1 MRGKFQLFSLV
12 ASLVLYL
19 LDLGTDV
26 YVAIQHEKNGDIW
39 YFWLTACSIGA
50 SIIIVNIF
58 ATIALKAPWYIR
70 TLAFLTHSSMIL
82 LFVSEIRRWK
92 KEGCVSNTHP
102 CNSGKHFSECDC
114 TGCYFQLKKSVKAS
128 LNMSHVRSMETF
140 TEAVPQWLL
149 QVYIMIYEQS
159 FPWYTIL
166 SVAVSFIS
174 LVFCIF
180 ALEKNYWIRKIV
192 QGGQDY
198 IRPVIF
204 PKSSAVIFF
213 LWQTFLLFGRLSAI
227 ILNSIVFKDS
237 IFSFIIAHWLV
248 VILALICSVKTACG
262 EGVHDGLT
270 SRGQCRRYLI
280 IFLLSFF
287 IIYPLLFH
295 VSHSSV
301 ACMKKF
307 LPDKNLVSTQI
318 EGIMAV
324 LIPFLFVLIHC
335 VSVVFAIKNNRKEE
349 LIVWYIPVGSL
360 YVLAFFFE
368 VMFYSCYHPLK
379 VTYRNWQKL
388 KDQADVRRGTM
399 NI

>member
-1 MRGKFQLFSLV
+1 
-12 ASLVLYL
+12 LYL

-26 YVAIQHEKNGDIW
+26 YVAIQHKKNGDIW
-39 YFWLTACSIGA
+39 HFRLTACFIGA

-114 TGCYFQLKKSVKAS
+114 NGCDVQLKKSVKAS

-140 TEAVPQWLL
+140 IEAVPQWLL

-166 SVAVSFIS
+166 SVVVSFIS

-198 IRPVIF
+198 IRPVSF

-213 LWQTFLLFGRLSAI
+213 FWQTFLLFGRLSAI

-237 IFSFIIAHWLV
+237 IFDFIIAHWIV
-248 VILALICSVKTACG
+248 VVLALICSIKTPCDEDAHGGFICRIR
-262 EGVHDGLT
+262 
-270 SRGQCRRYLI
+270 SRRHLI
-280 IFLLSFF
+280 ISFLSLF

-301 ACMKKF
+301 ACMKNF
-307 LPDKNLVSTQI
+307 LPNKNIISTQI
-318 EGIMAV
+318 EDIMA
-324 LIPFLFVLIHC
+324 LIIPMLFA
-335 VSVVFAIKNNRKEE
+335 VSHAISCLLAIKNNGKEE
-349 LIVWYIPVGSL
+349 LLVWYIAVGSL